1 MIKNSQN
8 LSSLLEQMTVV
19 VHFLSFAPKSNKTH
33 RWGYEY
39 EQTNKRKKK
48 EKYKR
53 VIIWSLKYQGTTY
66 DNYLFIVIELSLAT
80 RFVTIMPVLLPL
92 FYAQTTAKLIAKT
105 HYGLD
110 MHFVIQNRVKPQR
123 IWVTTQFFSWKA
135 EKMRQ
140 IS

>member
-1 MIKNSQN
+1 
-8 LSSLLEQMTVV
+8 MTETGCIGTKG
-19 VHFLSFAPKSNKTH
+19 AGPN
-33 RWGYEY
+33 
-39 EQTNKRKKK
+39 
-48 EKYKR
+48 KR

-110 MHFVIQNRVKPQR
+110 MHFVIQKNRVKNLR
-123 IWVTTQFFSWKA
+123 ESGLRHNFFFL
-135 EKMRQ
+135 EKLKK
-140 IS
+140 